1 MEKCQI
7 NTSTPGGHTNASL
20 HGILQW
26 KISTKVDPVGVEDC
40 HEVSIRTRA
49 VGVFLLYL
57 RLRSRVLCLCNDLGQ
72 LQLIVVRG
80 NSK

>member
-40 HEVSIRTRA
+40 HKVCIRTRA
-49 VGVFLLYL
+49 VGVFCCICVSGPEFSVFAMTLA
-57 RLRSRVLCLCNDLGQ
+57 
-72 LQLIVVRG
+72 
-80 NSK
+80 NSS